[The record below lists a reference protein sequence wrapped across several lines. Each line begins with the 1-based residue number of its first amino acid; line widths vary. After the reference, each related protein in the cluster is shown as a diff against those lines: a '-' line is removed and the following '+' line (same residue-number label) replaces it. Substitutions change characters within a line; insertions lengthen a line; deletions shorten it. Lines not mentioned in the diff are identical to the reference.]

1 MDSNKV
7 LFVSGIDTGVGKTYA
22 TGILLREMREKG
34 LRVISQKPVQ
44 TGCEGRSEDLDVHD
58 ALAPHLDP
66 EQRAEPYRCTYL
78 YKYPASPH
86 LSAQLEQRPIDPKKI
101 DSDTQEL
108 LSQGY
113 DRILM
118 EGAGG
123 LMVPLTPELL
133 TLDFIAQGGYPV
145 ALVTS
150 GRLGSINHTLLSL
163 QALQDRE
170 IPVERV
176 IYNHYPPEESPIA
189 QETIAYLRH
198 YLASCC
204 PSTLWQ
210 EIGYETLDSSSSD
223 K

>member
-22 TGILLREMREKG
+22 TGVLLREMSEKG

-44 TGCEGRSEDLDVHD
+44 TGCENRSEDLDIHD
-58 ALAPHLDP
+58 ALAPGLGS
-66 EQRAEPYRCTYL
+66 EMRAEVHRCTYL

-86 LSAQLEQRPIDPKKI
+86 LSAQLEQRPIDPEKI
-101 DSDTQEL
+101 DRDTQQLIL
-108 LSQGY
+108 LGY

-123 LMVPLTPELL
+123 LMVPLSPDLL
-133 TLDFIAQGGYPV
+133 TIDFVAQRHYPV

-163 QALQDRE
+163 EALKHRG
-170 IPVERV
+170 IAVERV
-176 IYNHYPPEESPIA
+176 IYNHYSPEDTPIA
-189 QETIAYLRH
+189 QETIKYLRH
-198 YLASCC
+198 YLTTFF
-204 PSTLWQ
+204 PTTLWQ
-210 EIGYETLDSSSSD
+210 EIGYEPLSGSPSLN
-223 K
+223 

>member
-22 TGILLREMREKG
+22 TGVLLREMREKG

-108 LSQGY
+108 LSLGY

-133 TLDFIAQGGYPV
+133 TLDFIAQRG
-145 ALVTS
+145 
-150 GRLGSINHTLLSL
+150 
-163 QALQDRE
+163 
-170 IPVERV
+170 
-176 IYNHYPPEESPIA
+176 
-189 QETIAYLRH
+189 
-198 YLASCC
+198 
-204 PSTLWQ
+204 
-210 EIGYETLDSSSSD
+210 
-223 K
+223 